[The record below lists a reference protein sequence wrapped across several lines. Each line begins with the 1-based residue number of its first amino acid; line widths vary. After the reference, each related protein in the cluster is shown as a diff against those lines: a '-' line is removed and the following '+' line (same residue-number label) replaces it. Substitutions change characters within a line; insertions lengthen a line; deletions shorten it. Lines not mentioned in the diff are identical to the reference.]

1 MEGSDVSGTA
11 FARLPQALRLL
22 RKRRGWTQR
31 ELAAAVG
38 FTVKQVSAYETGR
51 QRPRIET
58 LERIL
63 EQLQATARVLA
74 QTMAAFDD
82 RPAAELRPAPAPR
95 TATPRRALKPPPS
108 ADPARAVRDGK
119 PFPAAETAARPSSH
133 ETFRGL
139 AKRLP
144 ALRLLADEL
153 ALDVVTATVRRG
165 TRQVAGARRRG
176 DEASEESPPR
186 EAK

>member
-1 MEGSDVSGTA
+1 MSGSA

-63 EQLQATARVLA
+63 DQLQANARVLA
-74 QTMAAFDD
+74 QTMAAFDE
-82 RPAAELRPAPAPR
+82 RRR
-95 TATPRRALKPPPS
+95 TGGDGRPRRALRLT
-108 ADPARAVRDGK
+108 AAGRARRDGK
-119 PFPAAETAARPSSH
+119 PQPVGIEGEARPSSRD
-133 ETFRGL
+133 TLRSL
-139 AKRLP
+139 AERLP
-144 ALRLLADEL
+144 ALRMLADEL
-153 ALDVVTATVRRG
+153 ALDMVNASAERRAGGCAERGRTTDGAG
-165 TRQVAGARRRG
+165 TEPAK
-176 DEASEESPPR
+176 PR
-186 EAK
+186 EAE

>member
-22 RKRRGWTQR
+22 RKHRGWTQR

-63 EQLQATARVLA
+63 EQLEASARVLA
-74 QTMAAFDD
+74 QTMAAFDER
-82 RPAAELRPAPAPR
+82 RPAAEPGRAPAD
-95 TATPRRALKPPPS
+95 RRWPLPL
-108 ADPARAVRDGK
+108 RAVRDGS
-119 PFPAAETAARPSSH
+119 PLPAAAESAARPSSRQ
-133 ETFRGL
+133 TLRGL

-144 ALRLLADEL
+144 ALRMLADEL
-153 ALDVVTATVRRG
+153 ALDVVTATAERGGRRG
-165 TRQVAGARRRG
+165 ADPRRSG
-176 DEASEESPPR
+176 EDDSEEPKPN
-186 EAK
+186 EAQ